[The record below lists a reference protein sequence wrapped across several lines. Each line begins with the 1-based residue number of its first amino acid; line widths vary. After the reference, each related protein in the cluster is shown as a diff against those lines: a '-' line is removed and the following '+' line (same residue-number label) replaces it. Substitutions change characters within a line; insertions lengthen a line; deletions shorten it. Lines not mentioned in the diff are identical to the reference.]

1 MAQRWTFEEDYIV
14 CKYCIENRWAY
25 SSDVDVENIKAL
37 LEQYGYLSRSNLAVK
52 KRARN
57 YEYMIGG
64 TTPPSTT
71 NQEREVLEVVYSAIQ
86 KSNWI
91 ERYVEEEYRPGETTD
106 DLDYCITG
114 KIQNSSQYLPIE
126 PIEIKKTF
134 YEVLDEL
141 LEKYYEKHKEDKK
154 TRGAVK
160 KQFKDSLVL
169 TYGVSIDTFNSIRRE
184 KYETVSRRI
193 LFRICFALEL
203 DYEDVKRL
211 LESIGYGFRHN
222 KKEEV
227 VIEGIF
233 KCSSPRRFIISEID
247 DTLKRNG
254 CRALFCE

>member
-1 MAQRWTFEEDYIV
+1 MAQRWSFEEDYIV

-25 SSDVDVENIKAL
+25 SSDVDIENIKSL
-37 LEQYGYLSRSNLAVK
+37 LEQYGYLSRSNLAIK
-52 KRARN
+52 TRARN
-57 YEYMIGG
+57 YEYMVGG

-86 KSNWI
+86 KSKWI
-91 ERYVEEEYRPGETTD
+91 ERYVEDVYRPGEIIV

-114 KIQNSSQYLPIE
+114 KIQNASQYLPIE

-160 KQFKDSLVL
+160 KQFKDSLVS

-203 DYEDVKRL
+203 DYEDAKRL
-211 LESIGYGFRHN
+211 LESIGYDFRHN

-233 KCSSPRRFIISEID
+233 KCNSSRRFIISEID